1 MSPIGR
7 RAAPVG
13 YGLDTLVSEALSRSN
28 MLIRGNLRRHTNLAC
43 GLVLRGRAVA
53 VSDVVQSVRRLGTE
67 LPLPPWNPDGFK
79 VAICSQQSVFAPV
92 SAAVVANSTGVATP
106 LASMYARFLAL
117 YRVRA
122 HLHHY
127 VDTIDAEEFQSAAV
141 ACWDVIQSY
150 KERDAAAA

>member
-1 MSPIGR
+1 
-7 RAAPVG
+7 
-13 YGLDTLVSEALSRSN
+13 

-53 VSDVVQSVRRLGTE
+53 VSDVVQSVRKLGME

-92 SAAVVANSTGVATP
+92 SATIVANSTGVATP
-106 LASMYARFLAL
+106 LANMYSRFLAL

-127 VDTIDAEEFQSAAV
+127 VDTIDAEEFQSSAV

-150 KERDAAAA
+150 KEHGGGHADGAA